1 MGPPHTPQ
9 LIGVAER
16 YNRTLLDRLKPSLK
30 NSTLHRHFWSD
41 ALEYA
46 VWTTNRSPTR
56 TNVGFM
62 TPYEV
67 YHGKLPSMRHAHVF
81 GSKGVYLIPSA
92 NCDKLDSNTH
102 DCYFL
107 SVLPN
112 GDGVKVLDAMTK
124 KTVKTRDTIFDDSI
138 NQTVHIPHSQPTSHA
153 TDPAAP
159 WLYPENPDPQVHN
172 PDPSNVEERGHEPIR
187 QRPRRDR
194 LVPDRYG
201 NLHAYSTTS
210 DKSPT
215 YRMAMASAEKENWHK
230 AMNAEIDNF
239 IDRKVYTLVP

>member
-9 LIGVAER
+9 LNGVAER

-30 NSTLHRHFWSD
+30 NSTLHSRFWSD

-56 TNVGFM
+56 TNEGFK
-62 TPYEV
+62 TPFEV
-67 YHGKLPSMRHAHVF
+67 YHGKLPSMRHAHIF
-81 GSKGVYLIPSA
+81 GAKGVYLIPSA
-92 NCDKLDSNTH
+92 NREKLDNNSR

-112 GDGVKVLDAMTK
+112 GDGVKVLDAVTQ
-124 KTVKTRDTIFDDSI
+124 KTVKTCDVFFDES
-138 NQTVHIPHSQPTSHA
+138 TSPLTPTSNQPSLSS

-159 WLYPENPDPQVHN
+159 WLYPEKPDPPVQE
-172 PDPSNVEERGHEPIR
+172 PEPREVEQRPITPIC
-187 QRPRRDR
+187 QRPRRER
-194 LVPDRYG
+194 LVPDGYG
-201 NLHAYSTTS
+201 NLHAYSASS

-215 YRMAMASAEKENWHK
+215 Y
-230 AMNAEIDNF
+230 
-239 IDRKVYTLVP
+239 